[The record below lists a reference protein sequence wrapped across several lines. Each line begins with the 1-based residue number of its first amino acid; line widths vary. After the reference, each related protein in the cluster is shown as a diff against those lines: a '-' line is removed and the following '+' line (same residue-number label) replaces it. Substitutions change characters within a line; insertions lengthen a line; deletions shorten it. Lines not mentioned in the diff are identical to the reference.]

1 MAIAASILSNR
12 FMRASRFSEAVDAL
26 FKKKEKAPAPNRSS
40 LENDLVE
47 LSPYNQIRQT
57 IAQFQRETKVEA
69 ELNLKLT
76 VSSESLTDTE
86 AELEPE
92 INRDLDLMLRMIS
105 KDEAEYQSLRGRFE
119 KLMNH
124 ARKAYAGEAAAT
136 NAEAQSQPTTVSQM
150 ADQMVSRRAYEFEL
164 KFKKQTV
171 ESERIGIS
179 LEELGIKQA
188 DPLVLD
194 LAGDGL
200 NLTKAGQGAIFD
212 IDADGRLDQTGWVQ
226 GDDALLVL
234 DRNNNGAIDDGS
246 ELFGDQNGAANGFI
260 ELAKHD
266 NNKDNRI
273 DRLDPVYKALKL
285 YQDLNGNGRI
295 EQNEL
300 SGLEQMG
307 IKALNLNFVQANQ
320 NLNGNS
326 LLLNGSFERHDG
338 SNGQLADVLFGF
350 RKI

>member
-26 FKKKEKAPAPNRSS
+26 FGKEEKKAPATRSE
-40 LENDLVE
+40 LEKDLLE

-57 IAQFQRETKVEA
+57 IAQFRSERSVEA

-76 VSSESLTDTE
+76 VKSETLTDSD
-86 AELEPE
+86 APLESA
-92 INRDLDLMLRMIS
+92 IDRDLDLMLRMIS
-105 KDEAEYQSLRGRFE
+105 KNDEEYQSLRGRLE
-119 KLMNH
+119 KLVNH
-124 ARKAYAGEAAAT
+124 ARKAMSVESEASP
-136 NAEAQSQPTTVSQM
+136 EASEPVTVSEL
-150 ADQMVSRRAYEFEL
+150 ADQIVARRAYEFEL
-164 KFKKQTV
+164 KFKKQGV
-171 ESERIGIS
+171 ETEKIGIS

-200 NLTKAGQGAIFD
+200 NLTTQSAVFD

-234 DRNNNGAIDDGS
+234 DQNGNGKIDDGS

-266 NNKDNRI
+266 NNKDGRI
-273 DRLDPVYKALKL
+273 DRLDPVFKALKL
-285 YQDLNGNGRI
+285 YQDINGNGSI
-295 EQNEL
+295 EKNEL
-300 SGLEQMG
+300 LDLDKMG
-307 IKALNLNFVQANQ
+307 IKALNLNFIQASQ

-326 LLLNGSFERHDG
+326 LILNGSFER
-338 SNGQLADVLFGF
+338 SNGTSGQLADVLFGF
-350 RKI
+350 RTI